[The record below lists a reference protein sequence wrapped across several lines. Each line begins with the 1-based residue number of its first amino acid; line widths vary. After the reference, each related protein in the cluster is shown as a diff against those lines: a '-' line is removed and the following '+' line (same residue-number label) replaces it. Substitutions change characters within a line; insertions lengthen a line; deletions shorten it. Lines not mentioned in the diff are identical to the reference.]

1 MPQRASSTSFKP
13 GQSGNPKG
21 RAKRE
26 FEQAYLKKTVASVSL
41 ADWVEIVL
49 VAVHQAKQ
57 GDDKASKWLGDYLVG
72 TPVQRTE
79 ITGNEGGSLVFEVI
93 LGSNDQDT
101 PTNGN

>member
-1 MPQRASSTSFKP
+1 MPQRATSTSFKP

-41 ADWVEIVL
+41 ADWVEIVQ
-49 VAVHQAKQ
+49 VAVLQAKK
-57 GDDKASKWLGDYLVG
+57 GDDKARKWLGDYLVG

-79 ITGNEGGSLVFEVI
+79 ITGEEGGALRIVVEYADD
-93 LGSNDQDT
+93 SNST
-101 PTNGN
+101 S